1 MKKTDIQQ
9 LKDIVNNSNQIV
21 FFTGAGVS
29 VASGIQIFAQWV
41 ACMMKYQRMDSLQ
54 SICLA
59 LIIYM
64 IIKKVL

>member
-1 MKKTDIQQ
+1 MKTDIQQ
-9 LKDIVNNSNQIV
+9 LKDIVNSSNQIV
-21 FFTGAGVS
+21 SLQELVFQLQAEF
-29 VASGIQIFAQWV
+29 QIFAQWV

-59 LIIYM
+59 SIIYM

>member
-1 MKKTDIQQ
+1 MKTDIQQ
-9 LKDIVNNSNQIV
+9 LKDIVNSSNQIV
-21 FFTGAGVS
+21 FLGAGIS
-29 VASGIQIFAQWV
+29 VASGIPDFRSMV